1 MTPKLLILV
10 TSDPRTS
17 ARPAEAIR
25 IAAGVGTW
33 KKAEVTLYLH
43 GPAVLALG
51 EWVDELVD
59 EDNFTRYLPI
69 VGELGRPVYV
79 QEGASELGELG
90 AATLRHE
97 AISPATLARLMGG
110 ATYVMRF

>member
-1 MTPKLLILV
+1 MNPKLLILV

-33 KKAEVTLYLH
+33 KKADVSLYLH

-69 VGELGRPVYV
+69 LGDWGRPVYV
-79 QEGASELGELG
+79 QAGAAELADLG
-90 AATLRHE
+90 APSLAHE
-97 AISPATLARLMGG
+97 AVTPAGLAQLMGE